1 MIIKFSMDQITNIG
15 VLYTWTHAYSNESD
29 SNVTEEHY
37 HGDTYCKQIVADTL
51 TVLKWGTQTY
61 LGSSERIANET
72 FDICTDEGAK
82 YHIEFGINTYGRKAA
97 RLECTIIAPET
108 EGYDQKLEELK
119 IALKNRLIQDWKVC
133 TWLVDMQSAY
143 LCKEAYEKAFIVEN
157 NLRAFASKVLIHFMG
172 IDWLN
177 STGLEK
183 EAESVK
189 NLKQKF
195 MKRVPEFENINADF
209 LSMTLETLEKV
220 MFERKVYNDTIVLDK
235 SQYVKVLEIA
245 ENGKNAGNVAEFI
258 KSNRTIEKD
267 IWNDL
272 FVPYIENP
280 EQFKQAIHNFTE
292 DRNHVAHSKVLSWSS
307 YQIILGDF
315 DKMDGFI
322 RQADAEFERKETSD
336 EVLET
341 WDAIQEEE
349 RDEREYFRE
358 RIVNEAGVDI
368 LDADEIKSWFDEVIY
383 GLYSEVYQRY
393 HLDVCYEISD
403 YQTITDNGI
412 CFTIVSPAL
421 EDNSLR
427 VDVTAEYSID
437 DDLGEDSTCA
447 IACKDGAGRTIC
459 SGNIYFHNGNGY
471 EGEECIMEA
480 SENSEYDSSGMND
493 LRDNLFGYI
502 DEELNPYPQKLN
514 TYIYENKGLNDWTAD
529 FACIQCG
536 KFGVSIN
543 EGFLPV
549 GRCCYCGCDNEL
561 EKCDR
566 CGELVSADDMVHGFC
581 SSCLAYIEKE

>member
-1 MIIKFSMDQITNIG
+1 MP
-15 VLYTWTHAYSNESD
+15 H
-29 SNVTEEHY
+29 
-37 HGDTYCKQIVADTL
+37 
-51 TVLKWGTQTY
+51 
-61 LGSSERIANET
+61 
-72 FDICTDEGAK
+72 
-82 YHIEFGINTYGRKAA
+82 
-97 RLECTIIAPET
+97 
-108 EGYDQKLEELK
+108 
-119 IALKNRLIQDWKVC
+119 
-133 TWLVDMQSAY
+133 
-143 LCKEAYEKAFIVEN
+143 
-157 NLRAFASKVLIHFMG
+157 
-172 IDWLN
+172 
-177 STGLEK
+177 
-183 EAESVK
+183 
-189 NLKQKF
+189 
-195 MKRVPEFENINADF
+195 
-209 LSMTLETLEKV
+209 
-220 MFERKVYNDTIVLDK
+220 
-235 SQYVKVLEIA
+235 
-245 ENGKNAGNVAEFI
+245 
-258 KSNRTIEKD
+258 
-267 IWNDL
+267 
-272 FVPYIENP
+272 IENP
-280 EQFKQAIHNFTE
+280 KQFKQAIHNFTE

-307 YQIILGDF
+307 YQIVLGDF

-322 RQADAEFERKETSD
+322 RQADAEFESKVTSD

-349 RDEREYFRE
+349 WNEREYYRE
-358 RIVNEAGVDI
+358 RIANEAGVDI

-383 GLYSEVYQRY
+383 GLYSEAYQRY

-412 CFTIVSPAL
+412 CFTIVSPVL

-480 SENSEYDSSGMND
+480 SENSEYDSSEMND
-493 LRDNLFGYI
+493 LRDNLFGFI
-502 DEELNPYPQKLN
+502 DEGLNPYQGKLN

-543 EGFLPV
+543 ADFLPV

-581 SSCLAYIEKE
+581 PSCLAYIEKE

>member
-1 MIIKFSMDQITNIG
+1 
-15 VLYTWTHAYSNESD
+15 
-29 SNVTEEHY
+29 
-37 HGDTYCKQIVADTL
+37 
-51 TVLKWGTQTY
+51 
-61 LGSSERIANET
+61 
-72 FDICTDEGAK
+72 
-82 YHIEFGINTYGRKAA
+82 
-97 RLECTIIAPET
+97 
-108 EGYDQKLEELK
+108 
-119 IALKNRLIQDWKVC
+119 
-133 TWLVDMQSAY
+133 
-143 LCKEAYEKAFIVEN
+143 
-157 NLRAFASKVLIHFMG
+157 MG

-195 MKRVPEFENINADF
+195 IKRVPEFENINADF

-220 MFERKVYNDTIVLDK
+220 MFERKVYKDTIVLDK
-235 SQYVKVLEIA
+235 SQYAKVLEIA
-245 ENGKNAGNVAEFI
+245 ENGKNANNVAEFI
-258 KSNRTIEKD
+258 KSNRTVEKD

-315 DKMDGFI
+315 NKMDGFI
-322 RQADAEFERKETSD
+322 RQADAEFESKVTSD

-349 RDEREYFRE
+349 RNEREYYRE
-358 RIVNEAGVDI
+358 RIANEAGVDI

-383 GLYSEVYQRY
+383 GLYSEAYQRY

-403 YQTITDNGI
+403 YQTITNNGI
-412 CFTIVSPAL
+412 CFTIVSPVL

-437 DDLGEDSTCA
+437 DDLGEDSTCEV
-447 IACKDGAGRTIC
+447 ACKDGAGRTIC

-480 SENSEYDSSGMND
+480 SENSERNILEMSDPDAEVTIDEYMVACYGTTEYPEDMTSVVLKCEGADEKTIHYAYKCRSEVLAGATAVSAVVPPIDTKVSLTASSTD
-493 LRDNLFGYI
+493 AEGYI
-502 DEELNPYPQKLN
+502 EEGYAFSPMFKLGYKKTITDKEVFATWLN
-514 TYIYENKGLNDWTAD
+514 
-529 FACIQCG
+529 
-536 KFGVSIN
+536 
-543 EGFLPV
+543 
-549 GRCCYCGCDNEL
+549 L
-561 EKCDR
+561 EK
-566 CGELVSADDMVHGFC
+566 AN
-581 SSCLAYIEKE
+581 